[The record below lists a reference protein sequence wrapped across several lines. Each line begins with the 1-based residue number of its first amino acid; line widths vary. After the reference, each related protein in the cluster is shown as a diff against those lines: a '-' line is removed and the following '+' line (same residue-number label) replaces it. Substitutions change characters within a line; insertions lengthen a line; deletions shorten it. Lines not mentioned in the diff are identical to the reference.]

1 MATPVRPYNLDPDF
15 ERAVTYLCA
24 TRPAFYGRLGHNL
37 IRGRVSRRAERTR
50 RGGTGDIRS
59 ASRARSALTRGAQST
74 AVTSYSGACQTG
86 CGGWRRCPTRTVQ
99 RENSS

>member
-59 ASRARSALTRGAQST
+59 ASRARSVRTPR
-74 AVTSYSGACQTG
+74 SYSDAGAFRTA
-86 CGGWRRCPTRTVQ
+86 CGGLRRCPTRTVQ